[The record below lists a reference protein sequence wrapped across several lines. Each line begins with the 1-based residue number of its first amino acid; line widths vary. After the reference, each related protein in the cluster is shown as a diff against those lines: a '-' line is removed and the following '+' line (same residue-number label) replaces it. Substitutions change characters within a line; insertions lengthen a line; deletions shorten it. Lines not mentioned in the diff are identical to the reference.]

1 MAKQVDPSVPDFK
14 PPSRTPLVG
23 AGLGGLVLGAVI
35 AAGAMTALAPAL
47 KKPVT
52 KPGRAVLSACP
63 SVAPAPR
70 ASASAAPSASA
81 AVERPAPPK
90 GSLVARAAEGE
101 PDAVKALQNKPPA
114 ERTTEEV
121 VALARAGAQDKR
133 KAIVELG
140 RKIQLVPKLTED
152 PVTLKTVRQYA
163 NDGEVIP
170 ELVLMLADLPGP
182 GGPDLMYKLGS
193 ASYPKPAAAALIEQ
207 ALYAKDVRAKASAAL
222 GVLLDLR
229 REEDCDKVSK
239 LLLKAKTDGD
249 KRIVPVIARL
259 DTKTG
264 CGPKKLDDCWACLRK
279 TTLTKDAL
287 KEVGKR
293 KGPP

>member
-1 MAKQVDPSVPDFK
+1 MANQDPSMPDFK

-35 AAGAMTALAPAL
+35 AAGAMTALAPTL
-47 KKPVT
+47 KKPPVT
-52 KPGRAVLSACP
+52 KPPRAFASGCP
-63 SVAPAPR
+63 SVPAVPS
-70 ASASAAPSASA
+70 ASASAASSASA

-90 GSLVARAAEGE
+90 GSLVARATEGE
-101 PDAVKALQNKPPA
+101 PDAVKVLQGKPLA

-121 VALARAGAQDKR
+121 VALGRAQTQDKR
-133 KAIVELG
+133 KAIAELG
-140 RKIQLVPKLTED
+140 RKIQLVPKLVED

-163 NDGEVIP
+163 GDGEVVP

-182 GGPDLMYKLGS
+182 GGPDLMYKLGP
-193 ASYPKPAAAALIEQ
+193 ASYPKTVAAGLIEQ
-207 ALYAKDVRAKASAAL
+207 ALYAKDVRAKTSAAL
-222 GVLLDLR
+222 AVLLDLR

-239 LLLKAKTDGD
+239 LLLKAKSDGD
-249 KRIVPVIARL
+249 KRIVPQLARL
-259 DTKTG
+259 ENKFG

-279 TTLTKDAL
+279 STLTKDAL
-287 KEVGKR
+287 KEAGKR